1 MALLPVRKQKKREQR
16 SGTSVPRN
24 RWVSGE
30 DTAKYSNKKD
40 YSRTSTRMK
49 KVENGDTNK
58 EEGGRG
64 TQYNKINKNANVLR
78 S

>member
-1 MALLPVRKQKKREQR
+1 
-16 SGTSVPRN
+16 
-24 RWVSGE
+24 
-30 DTAKYSNKKD
+30 
-40 YSRTSTRMK
+40 MK

-78 S
+78 SWLVNKKEL